1 MVSLQIKGFLKC
13 LGVLQAST
21 VSAVSFLKQISSQ
34 ETWYLWFSSLAND
47 SLGILEQLLNDRE
60 IGVSKKKWSGIGCRG
75 CLFPQWP
82 FWQGAS
88 FKLFVGGCLETKSE
102 WETIV
107 GWRFEFPN
115 LEIYKVFSCATS
127 QPVPDAICDC
137 GCQKIPA
144 VRIRNVNP
152 IESLWLM
159 YLTASLGKH
168 KTMSMQ
174 KLGTAKNGTSCLCLH
189 VKMGNLW
196 KVALYTTI

>member
-1 MVSLQIKGFLKC
+1 MSWCSPSIHCFRCVISETNLKPRNLVSVIFFLSKW
-13 LGVLQAST
+13 Q
-21 VSAVSFLKQISSQ
+21 F
-34 ETWYLWFSSLAND
+34 
-47 SLGILEQLLNDRE
+47 GILEQLLNDRE

-137 GCQKIPA
+137 GCQEYCNRKKCQSHWIP
-144 VRIRNVNP
+144 VV
-152 IESLWLM
+152 M

-168 KTMSMQ
+168 KTVHAKAWHQ
-174 KLGTAKNGTSCLCLH
+174 KWRWSCFCLH

-196 KVALYTTI
+196 KIALYTTI